1 MDFPKNFPDVNMTN
15 REERRKI
22 YESMKKEI
30 EHPYSWVLNNFNDIW
45 IKHYKKLKEE
55 FGEYYD

>member
-1 MDFPKNFPDVNMTN
+1 MTN